1 MIKKTVIWLM
11 AIIVIFS
18 FAKLSFAA
26 NTDSHTVTV
35 TVGTVNE
42 IAITGGGLILT
53 IDSVDFTA
61 TDSTCSLDWATNQT
75 SKKVTVATTVGV
87 PPQLFG
93 LTVEATGIVGGG
105 ASSGV
110 VTLSHGA
117 AAQDLMTGI
126 SEEIGGCTLLYEA
139 SAAPDQGTGTDVHTV
154 TYTLTDV

>member
-1 MIKKTVIWLM
+1 MMKKTVIWLM

-26 NTDSHTVTV
+26 DTDSHTVTV
-35 TVGTVNE
+35 AVGTVNE
-42 IAITGGGLILT
+42 IAVTGGGIILT
-53 IDSVDFTA
+53 IDPVDFQA
-61 TDSTCSLDWATNQT
+61 ADSTCSLDWATNET
-75 SKKVTVATTVGV
+75 NKKVTVATTVGV

-117 AAQDLMTGI
+117 AALDLVTGV
-126 SEEIGGCTLLYEA
+126 STEIGGCTLSYEA
-139 SAAPDQGTGTDVHTV
+139 SADPAQGPGNDIHTV
-154 TYTLTDV
+154 TYTLIDG